1 MDDRPSRA
9 DGMTEENVPSDE
21 IPIPAILLA
30 PKNGSAVERVRV
42 RNTNWK
48 GVVGIVVAVVVAPNF
63 AALASSA
70 PAGAPFAVA
79 LAIALA
85 TPLVAILA
93 GIRMAF
99 DIRRG
104 AESSKGLAVAA
115 IVTGMGMS
123 ALMIIALVLFS
134 AFAH

>member
-1 MDDRPSRA
+1 
-9 DGMTEENVPSDE
+9 
-21 IPIPAILLA
+21 
-30 PKNGSAVERVRV
+30 V

-48 GVVGIVVAVVVAPNF
+48 GWAGILVAVVVAPNL

-70 PAGAPFAVA
+70 PDGAPFAVA
-79 LAIALA
+79 LGAALA
-85 TPLVAILA
+85 TPLVAVLA
-93 GIRMAF
+93 GILMAY
-99 DIRRG
+99 DIRGG

-115 IVTGMGMS
+115 IVVGMGMS